1 MSIAICTLFLNS
13 AHFLLIGFP
22 ILDDMNFIDLALLLI
37 VILAVWSGWRKGF
50 VIGAFELISWIGTLV
65 LGFVGYKYVAVL
77 LERLSLGVWTL
88 PVAFILTLIL
98 ARILLGVII
107 NSILKATSSDTH
119 YNIANKALGIF
130 PGVVN
135 GAIYA
140 TLVAGLLM
148 AFPVSD
154 KLSEEARESKIASTL
169 AVQVEWF
176 DEKLSPIFDEA
187 ISQSMNKLTIRPD
200 SDKTVKLPYSVSS
213 PQVRADLE
221 AKMLQLVNEERRKEN
236 LHPLKPDPELT
247 IVARAHSKDMF
258 ARGYFAHLTPE
269 GRTPFDRMRSSGV
282 RFLVAGENLA
292 LGQTLTICHNG
303 LMNSPGH
310 KANIL
315 DKSYGRLGIGILD
328 GGMHGLM
335 VTQNF
340 RN

>member
-1 MSIAICTLFLNS
+1 M
-13 AHFLLIGFP
+13 LIGFP

-98 ARILLGVII
+98 ARILLGVIN

-154 KLSEEARESKIASTL
+154 KLSEEARESKIASAL
-169 AVQVEWF
+169 AVKVEWF
-176 DEKLSPIFDEA
+176 DEKLSPIFDET
-187 ISQSMNKLTIRPD
+187 ISQ
-200 SDKTVKLPYSVSS
+200 
-213 PQVRADLE
+213 
-221 AKMLQLVNEERRKEN
+221 
-236 LHPLKPDPELT
+236 
-247 IVARAHSKDMF
+247 
-258 ARGYFAHLTPE
+258 
-269 GRTPFDRMRSSGV
+269 
-282 RFLVAGENLA
+282 
-292 LGQTLTICHNG
+292 
-303 LMNSPGH
+303 
-310 KANIL
+310 
-315 DKSYGRLGIGILD
+315 
-328 GGMHGLM
+328 
-335 VTQNF
+335 
-340 RN
+340 

>member
-1 MSIAICTLFLNS
+1 M
-13 AHFLLIGFP
+13 
-22 ILDDMNFIDLALLLI
+22 
-37 VILAVWSGWRKGF
+37 
-50 VIGAFELISWIGTLV
+50 
-65 LGFVGYKYVAVL
+65 
-77 LERLSLGVWTL
+77 
-88 PVAFILTLIL
+88 
-98 ARILLGVII
+98 
-107 NSILKATSSDTH
+107 
-119 YNIANKALGIF
+119 ANKTLGIF

-140 TLVAGLLM
+140 TLIAGLLM

-154 KLSEEARESKIASTL
+154 KLSEEARESKIAGRL

-176 DEKLSPIFDEA
+176 DEKLSPIFDKA
-187 ISQSMNKLTIRPD
+187 ISQSMNKLTIQPD

-221 AKMLQLVNEERRKEN
+221 AQMLQLVNDERRKQN
-236 LHPLKPDPELT
+236 LSTLKPDPELT

-258 ARGYFAHLTPE
+258 ARGYFAHLTPD
-269 GRTPFDRMRSSGV
+269 GKTPFDRMRTAGV
-282 RFLVAGENLA
+282 RFMAAGENLA

-310 KANIL
+310 RANIL

>member
-1 MSIAICTLFLNS
+1 
-13 AHFLLIGFP
+13 
-22 ILDDMNFIDLALLLI
+22 MNFIDIALILI
-37 VILAVWSGWRKGF
+37 VLLAAWSGWKKGF

-65 LGFVGYKYVAVL
+65 IGFVGYKYLAVL
-77 LERLSLGVWTL
+77 LERFFSLGVWTL
-88 PVAFILTLIL
+88 PVAFILTLFL
-98 ARILLGVII
+98 ARVLLAVII
-107 NSILKATSSDTH
+107 NNILNITPTETH
-119 YNIANKALGIF
+119 YNVANKTLGIF

-140 TLVAGLLM
+140 TLIAGLLM

-154 KLSEEARESKIASTL
+154 KLSEEARESKIAGRL

-176 DEKLSPIFDEA
+176 DEKLSPIFDKA
-187 ISQSMNKLTIRPD
+187 ISQSMNKLTIQPD
-200 SDKTVKLPYSVSS
+200 SDKTVKLPYSVST

-221 AKMLQLVNEERRKEN
+221 AKMLQLVNEERTKQD
-236 LHPLKPDPELT
+236 LPPLKPDPELT

-258 ARGYFAHLTPE
+258 SRGYFAHLTPD
-269 GRTPFDRMRSSGV
+269 GKTPFDRMRTAGV
-282 RFLVAGENLA
+282 RFMAAGENLA

-310 KANIL
+310 RANIL

>member
-1 MSIAICTLFLNS
+1 
-13 AHFLLIGFP
+13 
-22 ILDDMNFIDLALLLI
+22 
-37 VILAVWSGWRKGF
+37 VI
-50 VIGAFELISWIGTLV
+50 
-65 LGFVGYKYVAVL
+65 GFVGYRYLAAL
-77 LERLSLGVWTL
+77 LERFFSLGVWTL
-88 PVAFILTLIL
+88 PVSFILTLVL
-98 ARILLGVII
+98 ARIILSLVINNILKLTPTETHYSPVNKFLGV
-107 NSILKATSSDTH
+107 
-119 YNIANKALGIF
+119 F

-140 TLVAGLLM
+140 TLIAGLLM
-148 AFPVSD
+148 AFPISD
-154 KLSEEARESKIASTL
+154 KLSEESRESTIASKL

-176 DEKLSPIFDEA
+176 DDKISPIFDKA
-187 ISQSMNKLTIRPD
+187 VSQSMNKLTIKPD
-200 SDKTVKLPYSVSS
+200 SDKSVKLPFSVSA
-213 PQVRADLE
+213 PKVRPDLE
-221 AKMLQLVNEERRKEN
+221 AEMLVLINEERKKQN
-236 LHPLKPDPELT
+236 LPALKADPEMM

-269 GRTPFDRMRSSGV
+269 GYTPFDRMRRAKV

-310 KANIL
+310 RANIL
-315 DKSYGRLGIGILD
+315 DNSYGRVGIGILH

>member
-1 MSIAICTLFLNS
+1 ME
-13 AHFLLIGFP
+13 GF
-22 ILDDMNFIDLALLLI
+22 F
-37 VILAVWSGWRKGF
+37 
-50 VIGAFELISWIGTLV
+50 
-65 LGFVGYKYVAVL
+65 
-77 LERLSLGVWTL
+77 SLGVWTL
-88 PVAFILTLIL
+88 PVAFILTLFL
-98 ARILLGVII
+98 ARVLLAVII
-107 NSILKATSSDTH
+107 NNILNITPTETH
-119 YNIANKALGIF
+119 YNVANKTLGIF

-140 TLVAGLLM
+140 TLIAGLLM

-154 KLSEEARESKIASTL
+154 KLSEEARESKIAGRL

-176 DEKLSPIFDEA
+176 DEKLSPIFDKA
-187 ISQSMNKLTIRPD
+187 ISQSMNKLTIQPD

-221 AKMLQLVNEERRKEN
+221 AKMLQLVNDERRKQN
-236 LHPLKPDPELT
+236 LSTLKPDPELT

-258 ARGYFAHLTPE
+258 ARGYFAHLTPD
-269 GRTPFDRMRSSGV
+269 GKTPFDRMRTAGV
-282 RFLVAGENLA
+282 RFMAAGENLA

-310 KANIL
+310 RANIL

>member
-1 MSIAICTLFLNS
+1 M
-13 AHFLLIGFP
+13 
-22 ILDDMNFIDLALLLI
+22 
-37 VILAVWSGWRKGF
+37 
-50 VIGAFELISWIGTLV
+50 
-65 LGFVGYKYVAVL
+65 GYKYLAVL
-77 LERLSLGVWTL
+77 LERFFSLGVWTL
-88 PVAFILTLIL
+88 PVAFILTLFL
-98 ARILLGVII
+98 ARVLLAVII
-107 NSILKATSSDTH
+107 NNILNITPTETH
-119 YNIANKALGIF
+119 YNVANKTLGIF

-140 TLVAGLLM
+140 TLIAGLLM

-154 KLSEEARESKIASTL
+154 KLSEEARESKIAGRL

-176 DEKLSPIFDEA
+176 DEKLSPIFDKA
-187 ISQSMNKLTIRPD
+187 ISQSMNKLTIQPD

-221 AKMLQLVNEERRKEN
+221 AKMLQLVNDERRKQN
-236 LHPLKPDPELT
+236 LSTLKPDPELT

-258 ARGYFAHLTPE
+258 ARGYFAHLTPD
-269 GRTPFDRMRSSGV
+269 GKTPFDRMRTAGV
-282 RFLVAGENLA
+282 RFMAAGENLA

-310 KANIL
+310 RANIL